1 MNPRKTTTGQV
12 LEQMVLPALQHGNYT
27 YKRQVVIGQRL
38 GGGQHKVDLVVTSA
52 QGEKIL
58 VSLKWQQASG
68 AAEEEVPYEIMCLA
82 EAVRT
87 SGEFSRAYVVL
98 GGGGWSKREY
108 FTSGAWREYIWNAD
122 QVKVLTLEDFI
133 GLANQGKL

>member
-27 YKRQVVIGQRL
+27 YKRQVAIGERL

-68 AAEEEVPYEIMCLA
+68 TAEQKVPYEIMCLA
-82 EAVRT
+82 EAIR
-87 SGEFSRAYVVL
+87 SSEEFSRAYIVL
-98 GGGGWSKREY
+98 GGGRWSKREY
-108 FTSGAWREYIWNAD
+108 FIGGAWQE
-122 QVKVLTLEDFI
+122 
-133 GLANQGKL
+133 